1 MLQCMKRTQEKKKNT
16 QSRNE
21 TKPPAPPVELCC
33 SLVEDPVLEVLDGL
47 VLLHLGVLVALNLKQ
62 TVQIRKY
69 TARDQFFRLLFL
81 AIFIILL

>member
-1 MLQCMKRTQEKKKNT
+1 MYEKNT
-16 QSRNE
+16 REKEKHTITKRN
-21 TKPPAPPVELCC
+21 TPPAPPVELCC

-47 VLLHLGVLVALNLKQ
+47 VLLHLGVLVSLNLKQ